1 MRRARVQFVG
11 GPLDGRV
18 SAVPV
23 NLAERVPPEHRTTVP
38 ARDGGTAQTLVYV
51 REPYRTADGR
61 RQWRYAFAR
70 AEAGAADAEDV
81 SSSPS
86 G

>member
-18 SAVPV
+18 AAVPV
-23 NLAERVPPEHRTTVP
+23 NLAERVPLEHRTTVP
-38 ARDGGTAQTLVYV
+38 ARADLPAQTLVYV
-51 REPYRTADGR
+51 REQFHGADGR
-61 RQWRYAFAR
+61 RRWRYAFAR
-70 AEAGAADAEDV
+70 TESGAAGAEGV
-81 SSSPS
+81 SSTPS

>member
-18 SAVPV
+18 AAVPV
-23 NLAERVPPEHRTTVP
+23 NLAERVPPEHRTTLP
-38 ARDGGTAQTLVYV
+38 ARAGAPVQTLVYV
-51 REPYRTADGR
+51 REQFHGTDGR
-61 RQWRYAFAR
+61 RQWRYTYVR
-70 AEAGAADAEDV
+70 AEAGAAGAEGV